1 MEMLACPYFQKLNK
15 AMGGKFQEWD
25 TDIVLRE
32 FRGQMN
38 FTGIIRKDMCSRQ
51 KFNWALKG
59 EGFRKWKNAKKMET
73 IYFLLTFSS
82 IIFLSSNIFIIQVVL
97 L

>member
-1 MEMLACPYFQKLNK
+1 MLACPYFKKLNK
-15 AMGGKFQEWD
+15 AIGRKYQEWD

-51 KFNWALKG
+51 KVNLALK
-59 EGFRKWKNAKKMET
+59 EKDLENAKKKKEWK
-73 IYFLLTFSS
+73 LLLIDFF
-82 IIFLSSNIFIIQVVL
+82 IHNIF
-97 L
+97 

>member
-1 MEMLACPYFQKLNK
+1 MLACPYFKKLNK
-15 AMGGKFQEWD
+15 AIGGKFQEWD

-51 KFNWALKG
+51 KFNWALKEEKDLENG
-59 EGFRKWKNAKKMET
+59 KMQKKWKLFT
-73 IYFLLTFSS
+73 SY
-82 IIFLSSNIFIIQVVL
+82 
-97 L
+97 

>member
-1 MEMLACPYFQKLNK
+1 MLACPYFKKLNK
-15 AMGGKFQEWD
+15 AIGRKYQEWD

-51 KFNWALKG
+51 KVN
-59 EGFRKWKNAKKMET
+59 
-73 IYFLLTFSS
+73 LLSNLPLVNQSLIRSFTKADGDDFS
-82 IIFLSSNIFIIQVVL
+82 IRVGV
-97 L
+97 

>member
-1 MEMLACPYFQKLNK
+1 MLACPYFKKLNK
-15 AMGGKFQEWD
+15 AIGRKYQEWD

-51 KFNWALKG
+51 KVNLALK
-59 EGFRKWKNAKKMET
+59 EKDLENAKMQKKKKNGN
-73 IYFLLTFSS
+73 YFLLTFSS
-82 IIFLSSNIFIIQVVL
+82 IIFFK
-97 L
+97 